1 MKFLEIF
8 KKAFKRK
15 EKWIPMPPYVE
26 EDTKCDKCEYLQE
39 CIDNGNVVDCR
50 TFYDLR
56 SHYIKGCGSFAKCDG
71 VDISREAVNKYA
83 LEHFGRVPETMS
95 EREYAMEAK
104 VIDELERMYK
114 DNLRVDLKSAVMR
127 KEL

>member
-1 MKFLEIF
+1 MRFLKIF
-8 KKAFKRK
+8 KKIFKRK
-15 EKWIPMPPYVE
+15 EKWIPLPPYVE
-26 EDTKCDKCEYLQE
+26 KDTKCDKCEYLQE

-50 TFYDLR
+50 TFDDLR
-56 SHYIKGCGSFAKCDG
+56 SHYIKGPGFFAKCQS

-83 LEHFGRVPETMS
+83 LEHFGWLPKSQSDRDK
-95 EREYAMEAK
+95 AMEAK
-104 VIDELERMYK
+104 IRDELERVYK

>member
-1 MKFLEIF
+1 MQFWKIF
-8 KKAFKRK
+8 EKLFKRK

-39 CIDNGNVVDCR
+39 CIDNGKVLDCR
-50 TFYDLR
+50 TFDDSR
-56 SHYIKGCGSFAKCDG
+56 SHYIKGRGCYAKCDG

-83 LEHFGRVPETMS
+83 LEHFGRVPETMA

-104 VIDELERMYK
+104 VFDETQRMDK
-114 DNLRVDLKSAVMR
+114 GKLLN
-127 KEL
+127 